1 MSTRNFAR
9 VFRRD
14 VKLTPAG
21 FVDAARIDA
30 ARRMLADT
38 KFPLQ
43 RIARTCGFGN
53 LNTMRRVFIRNLG
66 VAPLDYRKSFR
77 SAYADGGG
85 AMPPAPRD
93 ERDRPAQAAPARN
106 EGPAPE
112 RGHGALSTSPAPLR
126 AYAPPLRRSAR
137 AVTQGGM
144 RDRESDDRKEKSGA
158 ASAAALREAV
168 RRDKRGG
175 PAKPRGAPWRHP
187 PRSDDTVVLYG
198 WHTVMAALA
207 NPQRR
212 FRRLLA
218 TENAARRLAEEKL
231 SPGVKLEMVRPDAI
245 DALVGPE
252 AVHQGLYAETD
263 PLPSPALEEVASG
276 VLLVLDQITDPHN
289 VGAILRSA
297 AAFAVTAVVTTAR
310 HSPEATG
317 VLAKAASGAL
327 EYVPIVTVGNLAQA
341 LRTLKDLGTL
351 LVGLDSSGEADLA
364 KVTFAAPVALVLGA
378 EGKGLR
384 QLTRTNCDVVARL
397 DLPGAIKSLNVSNAT
412 ALALYIAT
420 SRLAQG

>member
-1 MSTRNFAR
+1 
-9 VFRRD
+9 
-14 VKLTPAG
+14 
-21 FVDAARIDA
+21 
-30 ARRMLADT
+30 
-38 KFPLQ
+38 
-43 RIARTCGFGN
+43 
-53 LNTMRRVFIRNLG
+53 
-66 VAPLDYRKSFR
+66 
-77 SAYADGGG
+77 
-85 AMPPAPRD
+85 
-93 ERDRPAQAAPARN
+93 
-106 EGPAPE
+106 
-112 RGHGALSTSPAPLR
+112 
-126 AYAPPLRRSAR
+126 
-137 AVTQGGM
+137 M
-144 RDRESDDRKEKSGA
+144 RDRESEH
-158 ASAAALREAV
+158 
-168 RRDKRGG
+168 RRDKPRSERGQRFAKRFG
-175 PAKPRGAPWRHP
+175 EKRSGQAKPRGAPWRHP
-187 PRSDDTVVLYG
+187 ARGDDIVVLYG

-218 TENAARRLAEEKL
+218 TENAARRLAEEK
-231 SPGVKLEMVRPDAI
+231 PGVKFEMVRPDSI
-245 DALVGPE
+245 DALAGPE

-297 AAFAVTAVVTTAR
+297 AAFGVTAAVTTAR

-351 LVGLDSSGEADLA
+351 LVGLDSAGDADLA
-364 KVTFAAPVALVLGA
+364 KVAFAAPVALVLGA

-384 QLTRTNCDVVARL
+384 QLTRTTCDVVARL
-397 DLPGAIKSLNVSNAT
+397 ELPGALKSLNVSNAT

-420 SRLAQG
+420 TQLAQG

>member
-1 MSTRNFAR
+1 
-9 VFRRD
+9 
-14 VKLTPAG
+14 
-21 FVDAARIDA
+21 
-30 ARRMLADT
+30 
-38 KFPLQ
+38 
-43 RIARTCGFGN
+43 
-53 LNTMRRVFIRNLG
+53 
-66 VAPLDYRKSFR
+66 
-77 SAYADGGG
+77 
-85 AMPPAPRD
+85 
-93 ERDRPAQAAPARN
+93 
-106 EGPAPE
+106 
-112 RGHGALSTSPAPLR
+112 
-126 AYAPPLRRSAR
+126 
-137 AVTQGGM
+137 M
-144 RDRESDDRKEKSGA
+144 RDRESDHRREKPRGEHGRRFAKRFGDKQSGQ
-158 ASAAALREAV
+158 
-168 RRDKRGG
+168 
-175 PAKPRGAPWRHP
+175 AKPRGAPWRHA

-218 TENAARRLAEEKL
+218 TENAARRLAEEK
-231 SPGVKLEMVRPDAI
+231 PGVKFEMVRPDSI

-263 PLPSPALEEVASG
+263 PLPSPALEDVASG

-297 AAFAVTAVVTTAR
+297 AAFGVTAAVTTAR

-327 EYVPIVTVGNLAQA
+327 EYVPIVTVGNLAQG

-351 LVGLDSSGEADLA
+351 LVGLDSSGEADLG
-364 KVTFAAPVALVLGA
+364 KVTFSAPVALVLGA

-384 QLTRTNCDVVARL
+384 QLTRTTCDVVARL
-397 DLPGAIKSLNVSNAT
+397 ELPGAIKSLNVSNAT

-420 SRLAQG
+420 TRLTQG